1 MSGFKICG
9 NRKRLSFIYA
19 VLGRSFLLAARLFLR
34 QVRLFTNWAFTDG
47 IPSVKIFWL
56 HMNTILPDKWFH
68 LVAFYWVI
76 HMEIKRLYDLR
87 EDADQ
92 SQQAIA
98 DYLNMHRSVYRR
110 YENGERET
118 PAWVVD
124 KLADYYHVS
133 TAYLL
138 GRTDEPTP
146 PPKSK

>member
-19 VLGRSFLLAARLFLR
+19 VLGGKLSPGSAAFLR
-34 QVRLFTNWAFTDG
+34 QVRLFTSWAFTDG

-56 HMNTILPDKWFH
+56 HMDTILPDKWFH

-98 DYLNMHRSVYRR
+98 
-110 YENGERET
+110 
-118 PAWVVD
+118 
-124 KLADYYHVS
+124 
-133 TAYLL
+133 
-138 GRTDEPTP
+138 PTI
-146 PPKSK
+146 